1 MDITGAIQA
10 SGRFPGNSLGSDLA
24 ARVLPNP
31 FPLEQA
37 DKTGL
42 AGLPAADAGV
52 SGHETFGES
61 LERAIEGIEAKNKEA
76 DSTAARYASGEE
88 VELHTVMI
96 AAEQARL
103 SIALAAEVRNKVIE
117 AYQELARTAG

>member
-1 MDITGAIQA
+1 
-10 SGRFPGNSLGSDLA
+10 
-24 ARVLPNP
+24 
-31 FPLEQA
+31 
-37 DKTGL
+37 
-42 AGLPAADAGV
+42 
-52 SGHETFGES
+52 
-61 LERAIEGIEAKNKEA
+61 
-76 DSTAARYASGEE
+76 